1 MTARALPT
9 AADVLRVLADA
20 LTRPLEDGETRME
33 AVYVALEDA
42 TGRVMDD
49 DIAAV
54 LREVADGT
62 E

>member
-1 MTARALPT
+1 MTARTLPA
-9 AADVLRVLADA
+9 AADVLRAIADA
-20 LTRPLEDGETRME
+20 LTWQEDGYT
-33 AVYVALEDA
+33 VALSVADA
-42 TGRVMDD
+42 LARVTGATEDD